1 MLFYKTKRSK
11 CLLKLNF
18 ANKKSYYSIEWN
30 IAKSYLFGLFNTKKT
45 IKDKLIFSDIEEANK
60 YLKYAIKPSKLNKSY
75 SNQLYIF
82 VDIPNISTKKFQI
95 SVNDHPS
102 KEFVTPC
109 YGCISIFRNMNYN
122 EEKL

>member
-1 MLFYKTKRSK
+1 MLFCKTTRSK

-30 IAKSYLFGLFNTKKT
+30 IAKSYLFGLFNAKKT

-82 VDIPNISTKKFQI
+82 VDITNISTKKFQI
-95 SVNDHPS
+95 SVNYHPS

-109 YGCISIFRNMNYN
+109 YGCITIFRDMIYN